1 VYVEQLIGPETVD
14 TMPPETITAFLD
26 HGRLAPTL
34 EEGMEEARDTFDR
47 LSALGI
53 DMNDV
58 TDELLREGVEKF
70 AASFDELIETIDSKR
85 AVLARG

>member
-1 VYVEQLIGPETVD
+1 
-14 TMPPETITAFLD
+14 
-26 HGRLAPTL
+26 
-34 EEGMEEARDTFDR
+34 MEEARDTFDR